1 MNHPATALSRRYSLV
16 RPLAV
21 SRHADTL
28 GHDDLH
34 LRVAGSPAEFDLAHR
49 LAHEAYVDAGYCDPT
64 PDGRLHHYEDFDDR
78 PETRVFLIRQGQDWV
93 GTVSL
98 TREGEG
104 GLPIDDGFLPDI
116 QALQAQGRRVGVVWR
131 LATLPGY
138 RHSMQAVNA
147 LLKACVEWGLDS
159 SLDTTLMMVH
169 ARHLKFYRRCFSMTL
184 VREVAGV
191 SKFSRIPVVL
201 VRCDRENLPARWLS
215 RSAGH

>member
-16 RPLAV
+16 HPLPV
-21 SRHADTL
+21 SHRAEEL

-34 LRVAGSPAEFDLAHR
+34 LRVAKTAPEFDLAHR
-49 LAHEAYVDAGYCDPT
+49 LAHEAYVNAGYCDPT
-64 PDGRLHHYEDFDDR
+64 PDGRLRHYEDFDDR
-78 PETRVFLIRQGQDWV
+78 PETRVFLIRQGQEWV
-93 GTVSL
+93 GTVSF

-104 GLPIDDGFLPDI
+104 GLPIDGGFLPDI
-116 QALQAQGRRVGVVWR
+116 QDLQAQGRRVGVVWR
-131 LATLPGY
+131 LATLPRY

-147 LLKACVEWGLDS
+147 LLKACVEWKLRQD
-159 SLDTTLMMVH
+159 LDTTLMMVH

-191 SKFSRIPVVL
+191 NKFSRIPVVL
-201 VRCDRENLPARWLS
+201 MRCDRENLPLRWLS